1 MKKVMRKLSV
11 LALVCCMVLGLGI
24 GVRANTSAVSSR
36 AASTNLALGATA
48 TANDVEDGT
57 SFTADLAIDGNS
69 DTRWATNQ
77 GTGSPRPEK
86 WLQIDFGE
94 VTAFDLV
101 DIQWEQQNIQN
112 FVLEISDDAQDWA
125 VIHNRST
132 APVSKLD
139 SVSFS
144 ELQYARYLRVR
155 ATDYNGDWPSV
166 SIFEVS
172 VYNTQDT
179 SEEETGNYKI
189 YPIPQSV
196 TDSDAA
202 ISLSDE
208 VNVIAESGI
217 DSVTE
222 DRIEEVISE
231 HDMTPVFT
239 DEPQEGEVN
248 LYVGINGSGEAAD
261 THADVPRDVFTEA
274 ENKYDMHV
282 VKVFED
288 GDIVVLGED
297 TDAAYYGLATLEQML
312 DQSVDGTM
320 KVSTFE
326 DYAFQKYRGVV
337 EGYYGYPWTVDG
349 TLSFM
354 DYAKRYKMNVFLYGP
369 KSDPYHL
376 GLWDEDYP
384 ETVSEEDSKNGVRTA
399 DEMAQIAAAATASKV
414 SFVWVA
420 HPAMQKPID
429 FTNEETTDE
438 GIARLMTK
446 FEHMY
451 ELGVRQFGIFVDD
464 ISNDYATSTCDMQIY
479 MLNQVQEQLYAKY
492 NTEGSAPED
501 QVKGLFF
508 TPAWYTTGSSGASS
522 NLPKFQQLH
531 EDIEIC
537 FTGSDVF
544 SSISNSSATT
554 FKNWIGRTPVM
565 WWNYPV
571 NDAEDSVFFTNPIN
585 FDYSQDSNPTNIKGV
600 LSNPMNY
607 SEASKVAL
615 FGVADY
621 TWNPQAFDAEQNW
634 YDCFDAIIPDDPEM
648 ADALRTVYGNLND
661 DYVPT
666 EISRLIA
673 GYSGT
678 KESAAAI
685 KNKMIEI
692 MDAVEKVETLA
703 DSDNAAYRLIVT
715 EAQTSM
721 NKLYD
726 MAAAIGGAM
735 AVVSSDD
742 PVEQV
747 QGYYLA
753 TAAKE
758 RLDIPRNERYQ
769 IISLEGAG
777 EDIYNSVLQAVS
789 SDEGLKPFVDTAYSA
804 MGDFDPDS
812 ADTSGVQI
820 DSIQIEPSENV
831 EVPQGSTYQFTA
843 SVSSPQGDLDAVKWS
858 VSGATAEGT
867 TINNNGV
874 LSVDGNE
881 LSQTLT
887 VTATSAFDADASASV
902 TVRVTDRIYVDPTIP
917 VNLGPSA
924 TILGSSGSSAAG
936 EGPENIFDDLDTT
949 KWCPGNGT
957 NTNQWVAFDLG
968 SVKQISS
975 WQIVGGGIEHELYA
989 PSSFAL
995 QVLVDEDP
1003 TEEELSSRSYL
1014 SNNANWEDVSR
1025 YDNNSENIVNT
1036 TFDELVEGR
1045 YFRLYI
1051 YNGSQTGAPYP
1062 ATRIFET
1069 RVYGVDK
1076 AIVERTHALTID
1088 PEIEHGSISVDAAHF
1103 EEGAKVNVYIE
1114 PDEGYQLK
1122 EGSLNYNGTA
1132 VEGTSFLMPG
1142 EDVVLSAEFEP
1153 AGTVGEPDKEALN
1166 AAITKAEAL
1175 NEADYTAD
1183 SWAAM
1188 QEALTAAKTVAADE
1202 TADQAAIDAAADAL
1216 TAAIEALVEAEDP
1229 QDAASEAAVQALR
1242 NMVEKAEALGS
1253 DDAALNAAIEAAQAV
1268 LAKET
1273 PTATEVVTALLDL
1286 SEAMQ
1291 AVDAGESTDALRA
1304 DVQAT
1309 IDFITENIL
1318 TNVDN
1323 IRPGKVQALVNAVD
1337 AAKAV
1342 LADDQAT
1349 ADALKA
1355 ANEAMT
1361 KAAQELWEIV
1371 TKAELEALIEAANGY
1386 LDGDYT
1392 AESLEALQAA
1402 IDAAQAVAINDDAT
1416 TAEVTEAITN
1426 LSNAIAG
1433 LVNEAGV
1440 NKSALEYE
1448 IELVNEM
1455 IANLDDYVPSSVEG
1469 LADKL
1474 AAAQQVYDDANAT
1487 QEEVDAATQALREAR
1502 LNARTKADVSALE
1515 ELIAYINSLDLRA
1528 YTAETAEPVRALA
1541 KQANE
1546 MIVNAEITQDEVD
1559 ALAEELQSAIDELQ
1573 PVSAGSVTNDTTNT
1587 AASSMTSMMFAL
1599 MAAAG
1604 AAAALAYR
1612 RKRN

>member
-24 GVRANTSAVSSR
+24 SVRANTSAVSSR

-537 FTGSDVF
+537 FTGRDVF

-585 FDYSQDSNPTNIKGV
+585 FDYSQDSNPANIKGV

-703 DSDNAAYRLIVT
+703 DSDNAAYRLILT

-975 WQIVGGGIEHELYA
+975 WQIVGGGIEHALYA

-995 QVLVDEDP
+995 QVLIDEDP
-1003 TEEELSSRSYL
+1003 SEEELSSSSYL
-1014 SNNANWEDVSR
+1014 SNNANWRDVSR

-1166 AAITKAEAL
+1166 AAIAVAEAL
-1175 NEADYTAD
+1175 NEPDYTAD

-1188 QEALTAAKTVAADE
+1188 QEALTAAKSVAADE

-1273 PTATEVVTALLDL
+1273 PTTTEVVTALLDL

-1349 ADALKA
+1349 AEELKA

-1402 IDAAQAVAINDDAT
+1402 IEAAQAVAINDDAT

-1546 MIVNAEITQDEVD
+1546 MIANAEITQDEVD

-1604 AAAALAYR
+1604 AAAVAAYR

>member
-69 DTRWATNQ
+69 ETRWATNQ

-196 TDSDAA
+196 TDSDAE

-248 LYVGINGSGEAAD
+248 LYVGVNGSGEAAD

-703 DSDNAAYRLIVT
+703 DSDDAAYRLIVT

-887 VTATSAFDADASASV
+887 VTATSAFDADASANV

-1003 TEEELSSRSYL
+1003 TEEELSSSSYL
-1014 SNNANWEDVSR
+1014 SNNANWRDVSR

-1166 AAITKAEAL
+1166 AAIAKAEAL

-1188 QEALTAAKTVAADE
+1188 QEALTAAKSVAADE

-1216 TAAIEALVEAEDP
+1216 TAAIEALVEVEYP

-1304 DVQAT
+1304 DVQET

-1349 ADALKA
+1349 AEELKA

-1546 MIVNAEITQDEVD
+1546 MIANAEITQDEVD

-1604 AAAALAYR
+1604 AAAVAAYR

>member
-24 GVRANTSAVSSR
+24 SVRANTSAVSSR

-537 FTGSDVF
+537 FTGRDVF

-585 FDYSQDSNPTNIKGV
+585 FDYSQDSNPANIKGV

-703 DSDNAAYRLIVT
+703 DSDNAAYRLILT

-975 WQIVGGGIEHELYA
+975 WQIVGGGIEHALYA

-995 QVLVDEDP
+995 QVLIDEDP
-1003 TEEELSSRSYL
+1003 SEEELSSSSYL
-1014 SNNANWEDVSR
+1014 SNNANWRDVSR

-1166 AAITKAEAL
+1166 AAIAVAEAL
-1175 NEADYTAD
+1175 NEPDYTAD

-1188 QEALTAAKTVAADE
+1188 QEALTAAKSVAADE

-1273 PTATEVVTALLDL
+1273 PTTTEVVTALLDL

-1349 ADALKA
+1349 AEELKA
-1355 ANEAMT
+1355 ANKAMT
-1361 KAAQELWEIV
+1361 KTAQELWEIV

-1402 IDAAQAVAINDDAT
+1402 IEAAQAVAINDDAT

-1546 MIVNAEITQDEVD
+1546 MIANAEITQDEVD

-1604 AAAALAYR
+1604 AAAVAAYR

>member
-1 MKKVMRKLSV
+1 MKKIMRKLSV

-69 DTRWATNQ
+69 ETRWATNQ

-248 LYVGINGSGEAAD
+248 LYVGVNGSGEAAD

-492 NTEGSAPED
+492 NTEGSAPEN

-634 YDCFDAIIPDDPEM
+634 YECFDAIIPDDPEM

-1003 TEEELSSRSYL
+1003 TEEELSSSSYL

-1088 PEIEHGSISVDAAHF
+1088 SEIEHGSISVDAAHF

-1122 EGSLNYNGTA
+1122 AGSLNYNGTA

-1153 AGTVGEPDKEALN
+1153 AGTVSEPDKEALN
-1166 AAITKAEAL
+1166 AAIENAETL
-1175 NEADYTAD
+1175 NEADYTSA
-1183 SWAAM
+1183 SWAAL
-1188 QEALTAAKTVAADE
+1188 QEALNNAKSVAADE
-1202 TADQAAIDAAADAL
+1202 DADQNAIDAA
-1216 TAAIEALVEAEDP
+1216 
-1229 QDAASEAAVQALR
+1229 VQ
-1242 NMVEKAEALGS
+1242 
-1253 DDAALNAAIEAAQAV
+1253 ALNAAIEALEEIGEPGDPASDAAIQALRNLIDKANALESDDETLNAAIAAAQALLDDPDSV
-1268 LAKET
+1268 SAS
-1273 PTATEVVTALLDL
+1273 AVVAAMLDL
-1286 SEAMQ
+1286 SEAI
-1291 AVDAGESTDALRA
+1291 AELNVEVSSDKLKESLK
-1304 DVQAT
+1304 AT
-1309 IDFITENIL
+1309 IDYINDMIL
-1318 TNVDN
+1318 TNVDGV
-1323 IRPGKVQALVNAVD
+1323 RPGKVQELKTAIAEAYQVYLQSDD
-1337 AAKAV
+1337 ANEI
-1342 LADDQAT
+1342 
-1349 ADALKA
+1349 KA
-1355 ANEAMT
+1355 AISNLCE
-1361 KAAQELWEIV
+1361 KAQELWLIV
-1371 TKAELEALIEAANGY
+1371 SKAELNALIEAAETISADGY
-1386 LDGDYT
+1386 TDLTYR
-1392 AESLEALQAA
+1392 ALQAA
-1402 IDAAQAVAINDDAT
+1402 ITAAKSVAKNDDAT
-1416 TAEVTEAITN
+1416 TSEVTTAITD
-1426 LSNAIAG
+1426 LANAIAG
-1433 LVNEAGV
+1433 LESITLDT
-1440 NKSALEYE
+1440 SALEHE
-1448 IELVNEM
+1448 IELVTEM
-1455 IANLDDYVPSSVEG
+1455 VANLDDYVPSTVEG

-1474 AAAQQVYDDANAT
+1474 AAAQAALEATSQDAIDEAT
-1487 QEEVDAATQALREAR
+1487 KTLREAR
-1502 LNARTKADVSALE
+1502 LNARTKADISALE
-1515 ELIAYINSLDLRA
+1515 ELVAYVNSLDLRA
-1528 YTAETAEPVRALA
+1528 YTLDSVVPVNRMMSKLT
-1541 KQANE
+1541 QAMNDE
-1546 MIVNAEITQDEVD
+1546 EITQEKVDE
-1559 ALAEELQSAIDELQ
+1559 LAAEMQAAIDGLQ
-1573 PVSAGSVTNDTTNT
+1573 PVSEGSVTTPDAADT
-1587 AASSMTSMMFAL
+1587 AAAAQTGMML
-1599 MAAAG
+1599 VLLAAAG
-1604 AAAALAYR
+1604 MAATAVYR
-1612 RKRN
+1612 RKRS

>member
-1 MKKVMRKLSV
+1 
-11 LALVCCMVLGLGI
+11 
-24 GVRANTSAVSSR
+24 
-36 AASTNLALGATA
+36 
-48 TANDVEDGT
+48 
-57 SFTADLAIDGNS
+57 
-69 DTRWATNQ
+69 
-77 GTGSPRPEK
+77 
-86 WLQIDFGE
+86 
-94 VTAFDLV
+94 
-101 DIQWEQQNIQN
+101 
-112 FVLEISDDAQDWA
+112 
-125 VIHNRST
+125 
-132 APVSKLD
+132 
-139 SVSFS
+139 
-144 ELQYARYLRVR
+144 
-155 ATDYNGDWPSV
+155 
-166 SIFEVS
+166 
-172 VYNTQDT
+172 
-179 SEEETGNYKI
+179 
-189 YPIPQSV
+189 
-196 TDSDAA
+196 
-202 ISLSDE
+202 
-208 VNVIAESGI
+208 
-217 DSVTE
+217 
-222 DRIEEVISE
+222 
-231 HDMTPVFT
+231 
-239 DEPQEGEVN
+239 
-248 LYVGINGSGEAAD
+248 
-261 THADVPRDVFTEA
+261 
-274 ENKYDMHV
+274 
-282 VKVFED
+282 
-288 GDIVVLGED
+288 
-297 TDAAYYGLATLEQML
+297 
-312 DQSVDGTM
+312 
-320 KVSTFE
+320 
-326 DYAFQKYRGVV
+326 
-337 EGYYGYPWTVDG
+337 
-349 TLSFM
+349 
-354 DYAKRYKMNVFLYGP
+354 
-369 KSDPYHL
+369 
-376 GLWDEDYP
+376 
-384 ETVSEEDSKNGVRTA
+384 
-399 DEMAQIAAAATASKV
+399 
-414 SFVWVA
+414 
-420 HPAMQKPID
+420 MQKPID

-634 YDCFDAIIPDDPEM
+634 YDCFDAIISDDPEM

-1003 TEEELSSRSYL
+1003 TEEELSSSSYL

-1166 AAITKAEAL
+1166 AAIAKAEAL

-1202 TADQAAIDAAADAL
+1202 MADQAAIDAAADAL
-1216 TAAIEALVEAEDP
+1216 TAAIEALVEVEDP

-1273 PTATEVVTALLDL
+1273 PTVTEVVTALLDL

-1291 AVDAGESTDALRA
+1291 AVDAGESTDALRE

-1342 LADDQAT
+1342 LVDDQAT
-1349 ADALKA
+1349 AEELKA
-1355 ANEAMT
+1355 ANKAMS

-1402 IDAAQAVAINDDAT
+1402 IEAAQAVAINDDAT

-1546 MIVNAEITQDEVD
+1546 MIANAEITQDEVD
-1559 ALAEELQSAIDELQ
+1559 ALAGELQSAIDELQ

-1587 AASSMTSMMFAL
+1587 AASSMTSVMFVL

-1604 AAAALAYR
+1604 AAAVAAYR

>member
-492 NTEGSAPED
+492 NTEGSAPEN

-703 DSDNAAYRLIVT
+703 DSDDAAYRLIVT

-1003 TEEELSSRSYL
+1003 TEEELSSSSYL
-1014 SNNANWEDVSR
+1014 SNNANWRDVSR

-1166 AAITKAEAL
+1166 AAIAKAEAL

-1188 QEALTAAKTVAADE
+1188 QEALTAAKSVAADE

-1253 DDAALNAAIEAAQAV
+1253 GDAALNAAIEAAQAV

-1323 IRPGKVQALVNAVD
+1323 IRPGKVQALVNAVE

-1355 ANEAMT
+1355 ANKAMS

-1392 AESLEALQAA
+1392 AESLEALQTA
-1402 IDAAQAVAINDDAT
+1402 IEAAQTVAINDDAT

-1433 LVNEAGV
+1433 LESITLDT
-1440 NKSALEYE
+1440 SALEHE
-1448 IELVNEM
+1448 IELVSEM
-1455 IANLDDYVPSSVEG
+1455 VANLDDYIASSVEG

-1474 AAAQQVYDDANAT
+1474 ADAQNVLENAT
-1487 QEEVDAATQALREAR
+1487 TQAEIDEATKTLREAR
-1502 LNARTKADVSALE
+1502 LNARTKADTSALE
-1515 ELIAYINSLDLRA
+1515 ELIAYAKSLDLSGYTTESAQAVIQNLARA
-1528 YTAETAEPVRALA
+1528 ENLITDP
-1541 KQANE
+1541 
-1546 MIVNAEITQDEVD
+1546 EITQEEVNNMVETLQASVD
-1559 ALAEELQSAIDELQ
+1559 NLVEVNNSTSAE
-1573 PVSAGSVTNDTTNT
+1573 DTTNT
-1587 AASSMTSMMFAL
+1587 AAAMQSGMYAGLLAVSAGLVLMM
-1599 MAAAG
+1599 
-1604 AAAALAYR
+1604 R
-1612 RKRN
+1612 RRRTER

>member
-1 MKKVMRKLSV
+1 M
-11 LALVCCMVLGLGI
+11 
-24 GVRANTSAVSSR
+24 
-36 AASTNLALGATA
+36 
-48 TANDVEDGT
+48 
-57 SFTADLAIDGNS
+57 
-69 DTRWATNQ
+69 
-77 GTGSPRPEK
+77 
-86 WLQIDFGE
+86 
-94 VTAFDLV
+94 TAFDLV

-155 ATDYNGDWPSV
+155 VTDYNGDWPSV

-492 NTEGSAPED
+492 NAEGSAPED

-554 FKNWIGRTPVM
+554 FKNWIGHTPVM

-661 DYVPT
+661 DYVPA

-703 DSDNAAYRLIVT
+703 DSDNAAYRLILT

-1003 TEEELSSRSYL
+1003 TEEELSSSSYL

-1166 AAITKAEAL
+1166 AAIAKAEAL
-1175 NEADYTAD
+1175 NEAEYTAD

-1216 TAAIEALVEAEDP
+1216 TAAIEALVEVEDP

-1349 ADALKA
+1349 AEELKA

-1487 QEEVDAATQALREAR
+1487 QEEVDAVTQALREAR

-1546 MIVNAEITQDEVD
+1546 MIANAEITQDEVD

-1604 AAAALAYR
+1604 AAAVAAYR

>member
-248 LYVGINGSGEAAD
+248 LYVGVNGSGEVAD

-1003 TEEELSSRSYL
+1003 TEEELSSSSYL
-1014 SNNANWEDVSR
+1014 SNNANWRDVSR

-1051 YNGSQTGAPYP
+1051 YNGSQIGAPYP

-1166 AAITKAEAL
+1166 AAIAKAEAL

-1216 TAAIEALVEAEDP
+1216 TAAIEALVEVEGP

-1286 SEAMQ
+1286 SEAVQ

-1349 ADALKA
+1349 AEELKA

-1433 LVNEAGV
+1433 LVNEVGV

-1546 MIVNAEITQDEVD
+1546 MIANAEITQDEVD

-1604 AAAALAYR
+1604 AAAVAAYR

>member
-248 LYVGINGSGEAAD
+248 LYVGVNGSGEAAD

-661 DYVPT
+661 DYVPA

-887 VTATSAFDADASASV
+887 VTATSAFDADASANV

-1003 TEEELSSRSYL
+1003 TEEELSSSSYL
-1014 SNNANWEDVSR
+1014 SNNANWRDVSR

-1166 AAITKAEAL
+1166 AAIAKAEAL

-1188 QEALTAAKTVAADE
+1188 QEALTAAKSVAADE

-1216 TAAIEALVEAEDP
+1216 TAAIEALVEVEDP

-1273 PTATEVVTALLDL
+1273 PTTTEVVTALLDL

-1291 AVDAGESTDALRA
+1291 AVDAGESTDALKA

-1309 IDFITENIL
+1309 IDFITKNIL

-1349 ADALKA
+1349 AEELKA

-1371 TKAELEALIEAANGY
+1371 MKAELEALIEAANGY

-1546 MIVNAEITQDEVD
+1546 MIANAEITQDEVD

-1604 AAAALAYR
+1604 AAAVAAYR